1 MCAGVQ
7 TGERANAL
15 MQPDL
20 PIIFLKCLGNSLE
33 SKMYI
38 GGGMLLLII
47 LLLVFVL

>member
-1 MCAGVQ
+1 VLPVNRLV
-7 TGERANAL
+7 GERRQL
-15 MQPDL
+15 
-20 PIIFLKCLGNSLE
+20 LE